1 MARIAGRRGA
11 LYVGLANDTAAASPV
26 PYMKKYTFA
35 ATVATIDVTAFGDTT
50 KVYVADL
57 PDAQGTYDGFYDT
70 ATSQLYACATDGLA
84 RRTYLYP
91 DNSIPGTYFYG
102 TATYDMN
109 LDVDVAGAVAISG
122 SFKAF
127 TPFVKVG

>member
-1 MARIAGRRGA
+1 MARIAGRRGQ
-11 LYVGLANDTAAASPV
+11 LYVGLASDTAAASPV
-26 PYMKKYTFA
+26 PFLKKYTFDSK
-35 ATVATIDVTAFGDTT
+35 VGSFDVTAFGDTT

-57 PDAQGTYDGFYDT
+57 PDAQGTFDGFYDT
-70 ATSQLYACATDGLA
+70 ATSQLYTAASDGLA

-102 TATYDMN
+102 TATFDMN
-109 LDVDVAGAVAISG
+109 LDVDVAGAVAVSG

-127 TPFVKVG
+127 TPFAKVG

>member
-11 LYVGLANDTAAASPV
+11 LYVDITGSGSASPV
-26 PYMKKYTFA
+26 PYMKKFTFSS
-35 ATVATIDVTAFGDTT
+35 TVATIDVTAFSDTT

-70 ATSQLYACATDGLA
+70 ATAQLYTAATDGLA
-84 RRTYLYP
+84 RKTYLYP

-102 TATYDMN
+102 TATFDMN
-109 LDVDVAGAVAISG
+109 LDVDVAGAVQVNGA
-122 SFKAF
+122 FKAF

>member
-1 MARIAGRRGA
+1 MARISGRRGQ
-11 LYVGLANDTAAASPV
+11 LYVDLTGSGSASPV
-26 PYMKKYTFA
+26 PFLKKYTFA
-35 ATVATIDVTAFGDTT
+35 STVATIDVTSMGDTT

-70 ATSQLYACATDGLA
+70 ATAQLYTAASDGLA
-84 RRTYLYP
+84 RKTYLYP

-109 LDVDVAGAVAISG
+109 LDVDVSGAVAISG
-122 SFKAF
+122 SFKAATSF
-127 TPFVKVG
+127 AKVG

>member
-1 MARIAGRRGA
+1 MARIAGRRGQ
-11 LYVGLANDTAAASPV
+11 LYVDLTGSGSASPV
-26 PYMKKYTFA
+26 PYMKKYTFSS
-35 ATVATIDVTAFGDTT
+35 TVGTIDVTAFGDTT

-57 PDAQGTYDGFYDT
+57 PDASGTFDGFYDS
-70 ATSQLYACATDGLA
+70 ASAQLYTAATDGLA
-84 RRTYLYP
+84 RKTYLYP

-109 LDVDVAGAVAISG
+109 LDVDVAGAASITG

-127 TPFVKVG
+127 TPFAKVG

>member
-1 MARIAGRRGA
+1 MARISGRRGA
-11 LYVGLANDTAAASPV
+11 LYVDLSGSGSASPV
-26 PYMKKYTFA
+26 PYLKKYTFSS
-35 ATVATIDVTAFGDTT
+35 TVATIDVTAMGDTT

-70 ATSQLYACATDGLA
+70 ATSQLYAAASDGIA
-84 RRTYLYP
+84 RKTYLYP
-91 DNSIPGTYFYG
+91 DTSIPATYLYG

-122 SFKAF
+122 SFKAATSF
-127 TPFVKVG
+127 TKVG